1 MSTTFEVYP
10 SVTRIPTFRE
20 LLTAANR
27 TLGSRLA
34 NIGASA
40 QLTVEMRR
48 SDGDHQLPLDLDSPM
63 AWDIDETY
71 AWFIIPTVAGG
82 TDGYFDQVD
91 DLTRDVWSDYLKMER
106 LSPMTDTVSRCLDT
120 GHYWSFRRSAGQP
133 GIINLTY
140 GLLAGCLA
148 QLTDGIVFSDDSA
161 WVFDLLPMSGNEFL
175 NRYFV
180 RGGTE
185 NSEAEEWA
193 SRCLGWI
200 PEELSG

>member
-63 AWDIDETY
+63 
-71 AWFIIPTVAGG
+71 
-82 TDGYFDQVD
+82 
-91 DLTRDVWSDYLKMER
+91 
-106 LSPMTDTVSRCLDT
+106 
-120 GHYWSFRRSAGQP
+120 
-133 GIINLTY
+133 
-140 GLLAGCLA
+140 
-148 QLTDGIVFSDDSA
+148 
-161 WVFDLLPMSGNEFL
+161 
-175 NRYFV
+175 
-180 RGGTE
+180 
-185 NSEAEEWA
+185 
-193 SRCLGWI
+193 
-200 PEELSG
+200 